1 MEFKIKEYVTDLFN
15 KGFEKEKVE
24 QKILQFFKDYDSSK
38 EPQINRV
45 QRKIEMIKKNNSR
58 VKNSHAQDFA
68 DRTEIENLFL
78 ESVDESKKEA
88 FKRKSIAPLKN
99 SFPTFGAGENS

>member
-38 EPQINRV
+38 EP
-45 QRKIEMIKKNNSR
+45 
-58 VKNSHAQDFA
+58 
-68 DRTEIENLFL
+68 
-78 ESVDESKKEA
+78 
-88 FKRKSIAPLKN
+88 
-99 SFPTFGAGENS
+99 